1 VTRRESKATDP
12 DLVGAE
18 TALRR
23 AALRA
28 RETARNTGTPL
39 VIWRDGKLVK
49 EYVDSVGEEPPGYG
63 KRSQ

>member
-1 VTRRESKATDP
+1 MIRKESKATDP
-12 DLVGAE
+12 DMVGAE

-28 RETARNTGTPL
+28 REIARSTGTPL

-49 EYVDSVGEEPPGYG
+49 EYLDAAGDEDPSRCNG
-63 KRSQ
+63 R